1 MKIRKATIDDLPVVQ
16 KMLGELLQYE
26 KTFDS
31 TLKSA
36 WAYSEDSKKKLSGL
50 IEKNIVLIAEEANY
64 PIGYLIGKID
74 DTVDPA
80 RGVKHAHISNL
91 YVTDSMRQ
99 GGVGAALVN
108 EFKDICKGA
117 DVKSLTV
124 SVLCKNEI
132 AILFYQKMG
141 LLPRTLFLEE
151 KI

>member
-1 MKIRKATIDDLPVVQ
+1 MKIRKATINDLPIVQ

-74 DTVDPA
+74 DSIDPA
-80 RGVKHAHISNL
+80 RDTKHAHISNL

-108 EFKDICKGA
+108 EFKGICKGA